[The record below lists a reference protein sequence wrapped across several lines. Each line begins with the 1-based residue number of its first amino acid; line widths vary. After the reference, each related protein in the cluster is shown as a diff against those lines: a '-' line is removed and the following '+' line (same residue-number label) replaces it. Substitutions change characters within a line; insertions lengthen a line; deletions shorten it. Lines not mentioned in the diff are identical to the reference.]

1 MTWYD
6 ALGYDRAVIGQLGA
20 LWGKSRCKA
29 GGRTNLLL
37 SHLLDTAA
45 VAEQIWDN
53 YLAPSTKY
61 VLNVLSGDRGK
72 MFFAWI
78 CGVHDC
84 GKATPAFQRV
94 DAEGAAAVRR
104 AGLRW
109 DEAKVQRAR
118 WRHDKAGGT
127 LVRRLLREAGWAPEQ
142 IEWLWPLVAGH
153 HGTVPSVGTL
163 EGLRTARGE
172 PQGKGPDWTRVQAA
186 VVDVFTRLV
195 GFVDLADVQLQR
207 VPSRAVQLQLSGLVV
222 MADWIAS
229 DERHF
234 PGVDDLA
241 DVTMKGARG
250 RATKAWQRLGLRG
263 GWGEWGPPA
272 PEAFE
277 HRFSHSPRRSQ
288 ELVLHMARRIPR
300 AGLLVVEAPMGEG
313 KTKAALG
320 AAEVLAAR
328 FGADGVFMGM
338 PTQATSDPMFSQ
350 VRAWLGKIDPKLAG
364 QVALLHGK
372 RMFNKEWQSLLDGP
386 DSDPDSYFDGI
397 EEDDLY
403 GLADSPFGGE
413 RVAERQA
420 PAEWFLGRKRGL
432 LSPFVVGTIDQL
444 LFAATRT
451 KHVMLRAA
459 GLMGKVV
466 VLDEVHAADV
476 YMSQFLLE
484 GLRWLGQAGV
494 PVVLL
499 SATLPSAQ
507 RRSLVAAYLSGA
519 ASVEMFDIEQLPT
532 PQGYP
537 SVTTA
542 CLVDGQAIYDVADTK
557 QWRPD
562 LYVKVTVQPEMP
574 STRQEE
580 ASGQAEVAIVELLQD
595 RLAQGGCALVIRN
608 TVPRAQRL
616 FKALRDRFGDHEVRL
631 LHGRMTAHDRAEGTE
646 QCLQL
651 LGPPDTGGTRRPDRL
666 ILVATQLA
674 EQSFDVDADVLV
686 TDLTTID
693 LLLQR
698 LGRIHRHD
706 GVLRPSRVRRPEVIV
721 TGFAPRGE
729 DAPWILNASE
739 GIYGRYLLLRTAALV
754 CAADGGGWAVPSEV
768 PHLVERVYGEA
779 LDAVPLAWS
788 EDEQEAREEWVAKQE
803 NRARSAEHFL
813 LSQPGGHTKG
823 TLDGLHYGAAPGS
836 LAEHKLEAV
845 VRDGERSVEVI
856 LVRQDQRG
864 YHTLAGRWL
873 GINGEVISDD
883 VVQEVLGATVRL
895 PSKLTEPAERDLA
908 PLDGWR
914 SHPWLKHSK
923 ALILAA
929 ENPTTLGEYEV
940 QYDDELG
947 LLVDGGPRRPTRN
960 RHDNR
965 ADQTPETRS
974 RC

>member
-6 ALGYDRAVIGQLGA
+6 VLGYNQTLIGQLGA
-20 LWGKSRCKA
+20 LWGKSRLKA

-45 VAEQIWDN
+45 VAERIWDG
-53 YLAPSTKY
+53 YLPPSTKH
-61 VLNVLSGDRGK
+61 VLNELSGERGK
-72 MFFAWI
+72 TFFTWI

-94 DAEGAAAVRR
+94 DAEGAAAVRQ

-109 DEAKVQRAR
+109 DEARVQRAR

-127 LVRRLLREAGWAPEQ
+127 LVRRLLRDAGWAPEQ
-142 IEWLWPLVAGH
+142 IDWLWPLVAGH

-172 PQGKGPDWTRVQAA
+172 PQGKGLAWTQVQSA

-195 GFVDLADVQLQR
+195 GFADLADVQPQQ

-241 DVTMKGARG
+241 DVTMQGARD
-250 RATKAWQRLGLRG
+250 RAAKAWERLGLRG
-263 GWGEWGPPA
+263 GWGKLALPA
-272 PEAFE
+272 PEVFA
-277 HRFSHSPRRSQ
+277 HRFGQSPRRSQ
-288 ELVLHMARRIPR
+288 ELVLDVARRMPR
-300 AGLLVVEAPMGEG
+300 PGLLVVEAPMGEG
-313 KTKAALG
+313 KTKSALG

-350 VRAWLGKIDPKLAG
+350 VRAWLNKIDPELAG

-372 RMFNKEWQSLLDGP
+372 RMFNKEWQSLLDGS

-413 RVAERQA
+413 RMAERQA

-459 GLMGKVV
+459 GLMGKIV

-494 PVVLL
+494 SVVLL
-499 SATLPSAQ
+499 SATLPPAQ
-507 RRSLVAAYLSGA
+507 RRSLAAAYLAGA
-519 ASVEMFDIEQLPT
+519 ASTETFDIEKLPT

-537 SVTTA
+537 SVTAA
-542 CLVDGQAIYDVADTK
+542 CLVDGQAVYDVADTK

-562 LYVKVTVQPEMP
+562 LHVKVTVHPETP
-574 STRQEE
+574 STKQEE
-580 ASGQAEVAIVELLQD
+580 ASGQAEAAIADLLQD

-616 FKALRDRFGDHEVRL
+616 YKALRDRFGDHEVRL
-631 LHGRMTAHDRAEGTE
+631 LHGRMTARDRAEGTE

-651 LGPPDTGGTRRPDRL
+651 LGPPGKDGPRRPDRL

-706 GVLRPSRVRRPEVIV
+706 GVPRPSLVRQPEVIV

-739 GIYGRYLLLRTAALV
+739 AIYRRYLLLRTAALV
-754 CAADGGGWAVPSEV
+754 CAADGGEWSVPSQV
-768 PHLVERVYGEA
+768 LQLVEQVYGEA
-779 LDAVPLAWS
+779 PDVVPPAWS
-788 EDEQEAREEWVAKQE
+788 KDEQQAREEWVSEQE

-813 LSQPGGHTKG
+813 LTQAGEHTKA
-823 TLDGLHYGAAPGS
+823 TLDGLHHGAAPGS

-845 VRDGERSVEVI
+845 VRDGERNVEVI

-864 YHTLAGRWL
+864 YHTMAGRWL
-873 GINGEVISDD
+873 GVNGEVVSDD
-883 VVQEVLGATVRL
+883 VVEEALGATVRL

-929 ENPTTLGEYEV
+929 ETPTILGEYEV

-947 LLVDGGPRRPTRN
+947 LLVDGGPRRPTRK
-960 RHDNR
+960 H
-965 ADQTPETRS
+965 A
-974 RC
+974 

>member
-6 ALGYDRAVIGQLGA
+6 VLGYNQTLIGQLGA
-20 LWGKSRCKA
+20 LWGKSRLKA

-45 VAEQIWDN
+45 VAERIWDG
-53 YLAPSTKY
+53 YLPPSTKH
-61 VLNVLSGDRGK
+61 VLNELSGERGK
-72 MFFAWI
+72 TFFTWI

-94 DAEGAAAVRR
+94 DAEGAAAVRQ

-109 DEAKVQRAR
+109 DEARVQRAR

-127 LVRRLLREAGWAPEQ
+127 LVRRLLRDAGWAPEQ
-142 IEWLWPLVAGH
+142 IDWLWPLVAGH

-172 PQGKGPDWTRVQAA
+172 PQGKGPAWTQVQSA

-195 GFVDLADVQLQR
+195 GFADLADVQPQR

-241 DVTMKGARG
+241 DVTMQGARD
-250 RATKAWQRLGLRG
+250 RAAKAWERLGLRG
-263 GWGEWGPPA
+263 GWGKLALPV
-272 PEAFE
+272 PEAFA
-277 HRFSHSPRRSQ
+277 HRFGQSPRRSQ
-288 ELVLHMARRIPR
+288 ELVLDVARRMPR
-300 AGLLVVEAPMGEG
+300 PGLLVVEAPMGEG

-350 VRAWLGKIDPKLAG
+350 VRAWLNKIDPELAG

-372 RMFNKEWQSLLDGP
+372 RMFNKEWQSLLDGSG
-386 DSDPDSYFDGI
+386 SDPDNYFDGI

-494 PVVLL
+494 SVVLL
-499 SATLPSAQ
+499 SATLPPAQ
-507 RRSLVAAYLSGA
+507 RRSLVAAYLAGA
-519 ASVEMFDIEQLPT
+519 ASAETFDIEKLPT

-537 SVTTA
+537 SVTA
-542 CLVDGQAIYDVADTK
+542 VCLVDGQAVYDVADAK

-562 LYVKVTVQPEMP
+562 LHVKVTLHPEMP
-574 STRQEE
+574 STKQEE
-580 ASGQAEVAIVELLQD
+580 ASGQAEAAIADLLQD

-616 FKALRDRFGDHEVRL
+616 YKALRDRFGDHEVRL
-631 LHGRMTAHDRAEGTE
+631 LHGRMTAWDRAEGTE

-651 LGPPDTGGTRRPDRL
+651 LGPPGKGGSRRPDRL

-706 GVLRPSRVRRPEVIV
+706 GAPRPPRVRQPEVIV

-739 GIYGRYLLLRTAALV
+739 AIYRRYLLLRTAALV
-754 CAADGGGWAVPSEV
+754 CAADGSEWSVPSQV
-768 PHLVERVYGEA
+768 PQLVERVYGEA
-779 LDAVPLAWS
+779 PDVVPPAWS
-788 EDEQEAREEWVAKQE
+788 KDEQQARKEWMAEQE

-813 LSQPGGHTKG
+813 LTQAGEHTKA
-823 TLDGLHYGAAPGS
+823 TLDGLHHGAAPGS

-864 YHTLAGRWL
+864 YHTMAGRWL
-873 GINGEVISDD
+873 GINGEVVSDD
-883 VVQEVLGATVRL
+883 VVEEVLGATVRL

-929 ENPTTLGEYEV
+929 ETPTTLGEYEV
-940 QYDDELG
+940 QYNDELG
-947 LLVDGGPRRPTRN
+947 LLVDGGPRRPTRK
-960 RHDNR
+960 H
-965 ADQTPETRS
+965 A
-974 RC
+974 